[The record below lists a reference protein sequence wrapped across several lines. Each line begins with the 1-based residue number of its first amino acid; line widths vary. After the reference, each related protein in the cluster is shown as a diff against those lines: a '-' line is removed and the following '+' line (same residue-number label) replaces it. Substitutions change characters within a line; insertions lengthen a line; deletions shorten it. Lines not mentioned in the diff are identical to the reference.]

1 MASDLEVFRDTV
13 NHRRPSRIL
22 YGFGLT
28 SDLERRVKEHIG
40 TEHWGEYYGMF
51 MHAPNGLRRP
61 DDMPKLDF
69 SKYWRGQTLPEGT
82 FINEMG
88 VAMVP
93 SGFYHFWGYISPLRN
108 AASLKEIEEYPLED
122 VSKWDYSG
130 VAAAVKK
137 GHDEG
142 KVVSGWVGHM
152 YENAWQ
158 IRGYEQFLMDM
169 IERPAWSQCLLDR
182 LAEQNMY
189 RATQFAKAGVDLMTT
204 GDDVANQKAMM
215 FQPSMWREMM
225 HSRWAKIWDTIHR
238 IHPTCQIWYHSDG
251 NIMDIIPDLVDAGL
265 NVLNPLQ
272 PECLDVDRVHREFGK
287 VLSFD
292 GTIGTQ
298 STMPWGTPAS
308 VRRASRK
315 SSRSTARAAAC

>member
-1 MASDLEVFRDTV
+1 
-13 NHRRPSRIL
+13 
-22 YGFGLT
+22 
-28 SDLERRVKEHIG
+28 
-40 TEHWGEYYGMF
+40 
-51 MHAPNGLRRP
+51 
-61 DDMPKLDF
+61 
-69 SKYWRGQTLPEGT
+69 
-82 FINEMG
+82 
-88 VAMVP
+88 
-93 SGFYHFWGYISPLRN
+93 
-108 AASLKEIEEYPLED
+108 
-122 VSKWDYSG
+122 
-130 VAAAVKK
+130 
-137 GHDEG
+137 
-142 KVVSGWVGHM
+142 
-152 YENAWQ
+152 
-158 IRGYEQFLMDM
+158 
-169 IERPAWSQCLLDR
+169 
-182 LAEQNMY
+182 
-189 RATQFAKAGVDLMTT
+189 MTT

-308 VRRASRK
+308 VKAHVKEVIEKYGTSGGLLISPTHVLEPEVPLENINALVEACREYGGK
-315 SSRSTARAAAC
+315 SE

>member
-1 MASDLEVFRDTV
+1 
-13 NHRRPSRIL
+13 
-22 YGFGLT
+22 
-28 SDLERRVKEHIG
+28 
-40 TEHWGEYYGMF
+40 
-51 MHAPNGLRRP
+51 
-61 DDMPKLDF
+61 
-69 SKYWRGQTLPEGT
+69 
-82 FINEMG
+82 
-88 VAMVP
+88 MVP

-308 VRRASRK
+308 VKAQRQGSHREVRRERRPADLPHSRSGARGPTGKHRRAGRSVPGIRREERIAKSEQRIGKPRWSGSRRRWAVG
-315 SSRSTARAAAC
+315 SRQ